1 MSANTPLD
9 GGTVSLA
16 MGGLINF
23 GVGAYFSATG
33 EVPMGIIFM
42 AIGLVLQVL
51 SLARIK
57 SLRKKGQDDAG

>member
-1 MSANTPLD
+1 MVMD
-9 GGTVSLA
+9 GGVIALA

-33 EVPMGIIFM
+33 EVNMGIVFM
-42 AIGLVLQVL
+42 AIGLALQVL

-57 SLRKKGQDDAG
+57 KLKKKGSIDAGR

>member
-1 MSANTPLD
+1 MD
-9 GGTVSLA
+9 GGVISLA

-33 EVPMGIIFM
+33 ELNMGIGFM
-42 AIGLVLQVL
+42 AFGLVLQVL

-57 SLRKKGQDDAG
+57 SLKKKGSSDAG

>member
-1 MSANTPLD
+1 MD
-9 GGTVSLA
+9 GAVISLA

-33 EVPMGIIFM
+33 ELPMGITFM
-42 AIGLVLQVL
+42 AIGLALQVL

-57 SLRKKGQDDAG
+57 QLKKKGSNDAG